1 MTNRLIGDARP
12 TYLYDIGVDQ
22 SVAQSIVTGALKD
35 LGWPLR
41 VRVETSKRRTKRR
54 HGTYFHRTRTILLY
68 PIGMNVGTVIHELSH
83 VWGHGHG
90 KVFKDAHRKLL
101 KMWE

>member
-1 MTNRLIGDARP
+1 MVNRLIGDARP
-12 TYLYDIGVDQ
+12 TYLYGIGVSQ

-35 LGWPLR
+35 LGWPFR
-41 VRVETSKRRTKRR
+41 VRVETSERRTRRR
-54 HGTYFHRTRTILLY
+54 HGTYFPRIRTILLY

-90 KVFKDAHRKLL
+90 KVFKATHRKLL
-101 KMWE
+101 RMWE